1 MSPLGY
7 LAGRVDL
14 GAVWAMSRLGGAKG
28 GRTPLPHEARLARCA
43 FVADLY
49 REVPLLPP
57 SAFFPEPPPIHP
69 NVKHVRVMR
78 VLTETHGHNVR
89 VDDLSWESAIVPHA
103 AELRETYLEGRENQT
118 MHARLFRSGH
128 GRPAIVAIHGYL
140 GGDYWMEEKQ
150 WPVKRW
156 LRRMDV
162 AFPTL
167 PFHARRTGKGKPPRF
182 PALDPGFNN
191 EGFRQA
197 VHDIRGLIGYLRK
210 LGAPKIVVIG
220 ASLGGFTTALLSTVA
235 PEVDFAVPTIPL
247 ASLADFAR
255 DHNRL
260 GNPEETRQL
269 HAVLESAYV
278 ISSPFSRPPILP
290 PERTFV
296 IAGKN
301 DRVTPF
307 SHAVKVREHLGSD
320 LFQMKGAHLLQIGR
334 TEAFDELDRRLDPV
348 LRRDQHSR

>member
-28 GRTPLPHEARLARCA
+28 GRTPLPHEARLARCR

-49 REVPLLPP
+49 SEVPLQPP
-57 SAFFPEPPPIHP
+57 SAFFPLPPPIHP
-69 NVKHVRVMR
+69 NVKHVRTMQVK
-78 VLTETHGHNVR
+78 TATHGHKVR
-89 VDDLSWESAIVPHA
+89 VDDLSWESGFEPYA
-103 AELRETYLEGRENQT
+103 AELRDTYLEGRENQT
-118 MHARLFRSGH
+118 MHTRVFRSGH
-128 GRPAIVAIHGYL
+128 GRPAIIAIHGYL
-140 GGDYWMEEKQ
+140 GGDYWVEEKQ
-150 WPVKRW
+150 WPVRRW
-156 LRRMDV
+156 LKHMDV

-167 PFHARRTGKGKPPRF
+167 PFHARRNAKGKPPRF

-197 VHDIRGLIGYLRK
+197 VHDIRGLIAYLRK
-210 LGAPKIVVIG
+210 SGAPKIVVIG
-220 ASLGGFTTALLSTVA
+220 ASLGGFTTTLLATVA
-235 PEVDFAVPTIPL
+235 SEVDFAVPMIPL

-260 GNPEETRQL
+260 GNPQETREL
-269 HAVLESAYV
+269 HTVLESAYV
-278 ISSPFSRPPILP
+278 ISSPLSRPSLLP
-290 PERTFV
+290 SERTFV

-301 DRVTPF
+301 DRVTPLA
-307 SHAVKVREHLGSD
+307 HAVRVREHLGSD

-334 TEAFDELDRRLDPV
+334 TEAFDELDRRLEPI
-348 LRRDQHSR
+348 LQRT